1 MSLPTLF
8 SVDQLA
14 DYLSKRPAAVRAMAH
29 RGELAFIRCGRAMR
43 FREDDVARFLEEHR
57 RPATAEKGASRDGFG
72 TRDGTRRRLSTGS
85 R

>member
-1 MSLPTLF
+1 MSLPTLL

-14 DYLSKRPAAVRAMAH
+14 EYLSKRPAAVRAMAH

-43 FREDDVARFLEEHR
+43 FREDDVSRFLEEHR
-57 RPATAEKGASRDGFG
+57 RPATAEKGVSRDGFG
-72 TRDGTRRRLSTGS
+72 TRDGTRRRVSNGS